1 MGSCSLPK
9 HVRKFIESVAVESR
23 ESIESVSY
31 AWVLASVLCKRMAV
45 VIPRLECIVSNLHE
59 VAPCLRVDGLHHVVV
74 SVLSSNACVDRASTS
89 SI

>member
-1 MGSCSLPK
+1 
-9 HVRKFIESVAVESR
+9 
-23 ESIESVSY
+23 
-31 AWVLASVLCKRMAV
+31 MAV